1 MVSPQT
7 SAIGVTGLVLVI
19 IFSNALSKTIS
30 NNTVKNVI
38 QETKNTDRVIETERI
53 KREKNIIIHGV
64 SEGDGT
70 AEENTKGDCNYV
82 TSLFQILGTKTNPI
96 SIARLGKPIE
106 KSETKDNTTGNEKC
120 RPIKLI
126 MSSADEKDLIM
137 SRLSNLKN
145 AEEKYRRISVKD
157 DYTLEERNLVKHWLK
172 IADEKNKAEGTT
184 KYKIRGTPKNG
195 FRVVEITNGLQLN

>member
-195 FRVVEITNGLQLN
+195 FRVVEITKGPQLN